1 MLFVQQG
8 ELFELS
14 PATPLLRQAVVL
26 GDRRTYSVFDLTR
39 AETFG
44 QLRSLNLLLRWK
56 GDSGMNA
63 FDRWSLCFVH
73 CLCIDELFMLLLQ
86 SDNLSFGTFSF
97 LYSSVLIDQSCQLKS
112 VVLSPCALGD
122 MLRPLLHA
130 ERYVAGF
137 GLQTGEIHTVI
148 YNNHPYRAFPV
159 LLMDSVPWYL
169 QLYIHTLTVTSK
181 SRDNKPSE

>member
-1 MLFVQQG
+1 
-8 ELFELS
+8 
-14 PATPLLRQAVVL
+14 
-26 GDRRTYSVFDLTR
+26 
-39 AETFG
+39 
-44 QLRSLNLLLRWK
+44 
-56 GDSGMNA
+56 
-63 FDRWSLCFVH
+63 
-73 CLCIDELFMLLLQ
+73 MLLLQ
-86 SDNLSFGTFSF
+86 GDNLSFGTFSF
-97 LYSSVLIDQSCQLKS
+97 LYSSVLIDQTCQLKS
-112 VVLSPCALGD
+112 VVLSPCVLGD